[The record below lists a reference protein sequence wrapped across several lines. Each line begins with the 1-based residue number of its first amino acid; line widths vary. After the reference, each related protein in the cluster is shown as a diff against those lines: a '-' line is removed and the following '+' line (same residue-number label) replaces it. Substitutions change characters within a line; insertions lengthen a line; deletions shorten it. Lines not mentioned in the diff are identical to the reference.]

1 MADTRFRFPSLGQDW
16 KVYVMASVSYCL
28 SAICLLQSRS
38 FWSIPSFTEESG
50 FTRIVFLTVVYSILD
65 GIIILAGR
73 WRSPFLVLM
82 LEWGAFTAV
91 LPPVCSILQDG
102 IYLRGS
108 CLLFFRFLAVFSA
121 SLLAVKMSILGKR
134 GRPVLA
140 KQYYMLASRVLVPII
155 AVSAFIE
162 SLI

>member
-50 FTRIVFLTVVYSILD
+50 FARIVFLTVVYSILD

-73 WRSPFLVLM
+73 WCNPVVILM
-82 LEWGAFTAV
+82 LEWGAFTTAF
-91 LPPVCSILQDG
+91 PPVCSFLQDG

-108 CLLFFRFLAVFSA
+108 CLLFCRFLAIFSA
-121 SLLAVKMSILGKR
+121 SLLAEKMSVLGKLR
-134 GRPVLA
+134 KPTLA
-140 KQYYMLASRVLVPII
+140 KQYYILAFRILVPII
-155 AVSAFIE
+155 VVSAFIE